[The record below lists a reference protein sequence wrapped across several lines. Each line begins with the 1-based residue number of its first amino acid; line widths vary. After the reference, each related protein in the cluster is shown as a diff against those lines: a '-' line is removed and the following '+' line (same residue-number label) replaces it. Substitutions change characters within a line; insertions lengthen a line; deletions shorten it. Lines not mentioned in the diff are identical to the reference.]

1 MKNHPIQLVK
11 IDTKELSVVISDLGI
26 TKKKNLEA
34 RITYK
39 IGFNQ
44 FDVEKKVLTVG
55 FKCLLN
61 EDVDKAPFQL
71 TVELIGVF
79 TIGDEF
85 PSDKI
90 ESFAKGNAPLILMP
104 YIRESIHT
112 LSSRTGLDI
121 ILPLVQVPTRQKDV

>member
-1 MKNHPIQLVK
+1 MNNHPIQLVK
-11 IDTKELSVVISDLGI
+11 IDTKELSVVINDLKI
-26 TKKKNLEA
+26 TKEKNLEA
-34 RITYK
+34 QVTYK
-39 IGFNQ
+39 MGFNQ
-44 FDVEKKVLTVG
+44 FDVEEKVLTVG

-61 EDVDKAPFQL
+61 EDVDEAPFQI

-90 ESFAKGNAPLILMP
+90 ENFAKGNAPLILMP
-104 YIRESIHT
+104 YIRESIYT

-121 ILPLVQVPTRQKDV
+121 ILPLVQVPARQKNV